1 MILLTYRF
9 KKYQPIL
16 EFHFDVTLCSGLCDE
31 NTDVGHTKWSP
42 GPHATRRG
50 RFSQERN
57 EVRWRLEQEA
67 SLAPPCSNLRSFG
80 SKYTLLNKVLATFLG
95 LLAPPAVT

>member
-42 GPHATRRG
+42 GPHVTRRG

-57 EVRWRLEQEA
+57 EVRWRPEQEA

-80 SKYTLLNKVLATFLG
+80 SKYTLLNKVHATFLG